1 MQMLWDRAEPSGFM
15 RSISELP
22 LPNTAPHEVLLQYGL
37 GDAQVS
43 WLGAQAIARSADAVM
58 FVSNAQEHEE
68 KFFGFEMLSDDA
80 VVTGRSGELPSASP
94 LSLTLSVSPLPPS
107 R

>member
-15 RSISELP
+15 RSLSQSP

-43 WLGAQAIARSADAVM
+43 WLAAQAIARSADAVM
-58 FVSNAQEHEE
+58 YSSNAQEHEE
-68 KFFGFEMLSDDA
+68 KFFGFEMLSDEM
-80 VVTGRSGELPSASP
+80 VVTGKSG
-94 LSLTLSVSPLPPS
+94 
-107 R
+107 